1 MCLESD
7 ISEKTYSIDEFIEY
21 LNNTLGDNT
30 SRAGVAKI
38 FETMINKKVG
48 EITPETLH
56 QVIEAL
62 GDELSRED
70 VEYVMQIIA
79 DPSKDINITSD
90 EFYYIMTKRPADVDM
105 ITRVTK
111 KINQS

>member
-7 ISEKTYSIDEFIEY
+7 ISGKLYSTDEFIEY
-21 LNNTLGDNT
+21 LNTTLGDNS

-38 FETMINKKVG
+38 FESMINKKAG

-56 QVIEAL
+56 NVIESI
-62 GDELSRED
+62 GDELTRED
-70 VEYVMQIIA
+70 VAYIMKIIA
-79 DPSKDINITSD
+79 EPSKDINITSD
-90 EFYYIMTKRPADVDM
+90 EFYYIMTKKPADVDM

-111 KINQS
+111 KMNQN